1 VGSAGSGRGEGSAGA
16 WELGREGGE
25 KSGRE
30 GEREGVW
37 AGNGPAEAGILS
49 LFLFL
54 FLFPISISYFY
65 FFYLLFF

>member
-1 VGSAGSGRGEGSAGA
+1 VGTR
-16 WELGREGGE
+16 ELGRLGHGGGGGGE
-25 KSGRE
+25 KRGGA

-37 AGNGPAEAGILS
+37 AGNNPAEGGFF